1 MLTQCHMGSTPPLRT
16 EGVSKE
22 KDEDEDDDDDDDDDD
37 MGLRLCN
44 EAPHPIFYRT
54 RKLQQFVP
62 EP

>member
-1 MLTQCHMGSTPPLRT
+1 MGSTPPLRT

-22 KDEDEDDDDDDDDDD
+22 KDEDEDDDDDDDDD